1 MSLSVRE
8 GWFSLY
14 RSFLFKILILFCKT
28 NFQYTVGIGQVQAA
42 LTLISATI
50 TALKSRKPNDCCEI
64 TFKNKQLCRY
74 LRNRACLVA
83 HFDSECRSTLHS
95 SFVKPNQ
102 INYIS
107 IKTTQPTSSS
117 SIKPNQN
124 NYLISFDT

>member
-64 TFKNKQLCRY
+64 TFKTNKCVDTLETE
-74 LRNRACLVA
+74 A
-83 HFDSECRSTLHS
+83 HFGSECRSTLHS